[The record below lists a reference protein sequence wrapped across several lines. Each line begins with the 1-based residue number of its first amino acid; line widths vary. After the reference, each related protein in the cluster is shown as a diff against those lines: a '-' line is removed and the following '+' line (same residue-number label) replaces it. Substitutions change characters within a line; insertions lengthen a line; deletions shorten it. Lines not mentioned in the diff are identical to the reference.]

1 MSSSKLDT
9 SGVFA
14 SREVGNSETH
24 LSLPIDSVQFHKNGV
39 VFPCGRSIPVW
50 REMTVELFSPK
61 NGKRIQ
67 CTGVVV
73 ACEGKPKAGYSV
85 SMVFLNLSPRSSK
98 ALSAMAV
105 A

>member
-9 SGVFA
+9 SGIF
-14 SREVGNSETH
+14 SSFEVGTSETH

-50 REMTVELFSPK
+50 REMTVELCSPK
-61 NGKRIQ
+61 KAGPIQ

-73 ACEGKPKAGYSV
+73 ACEGTPKGGYSV
-85 SMVFLNLSPRSSK
+85 SMVFLNLTPGSSK
-98 ALSAMAV
+98 ALNALSV